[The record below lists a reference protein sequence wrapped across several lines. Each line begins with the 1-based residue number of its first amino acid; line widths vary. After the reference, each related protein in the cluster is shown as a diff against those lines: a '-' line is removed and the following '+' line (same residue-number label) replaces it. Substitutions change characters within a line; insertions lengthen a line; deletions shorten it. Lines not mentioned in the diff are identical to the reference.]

1 MEGSPPPGAPQQAE
15 CSLVVVQPRQLQ
27 GAAVERLDG
36 LPQLLVVVGGF
47 QLVGGEWGVG
57 RQRPQDPQ
65 EG

>member
-1 MEGSPPPGAPQQAE
+1 MEESPPPGAPQQVD
-15 CSLVVVQPRQLQ
+15 CSLEVVQPRQLQ

-47 QLVGGEWGVG
+47 QLVGGGWGVG